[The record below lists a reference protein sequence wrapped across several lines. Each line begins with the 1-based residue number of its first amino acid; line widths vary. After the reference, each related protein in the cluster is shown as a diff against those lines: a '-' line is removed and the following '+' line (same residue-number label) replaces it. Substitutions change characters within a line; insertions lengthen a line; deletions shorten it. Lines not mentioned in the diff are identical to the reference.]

1 MTGAAISNSVDWG
14 TAAQWAGVM
23 TAIAIAIWGAL
34 SKRDDKRLDGLNGD
48 ICELKADRTTLF
60 VRVDK
65 IERDVAVIRSEVEHL
80 PTKEEMHELELK
92 IVMLNGKM
100 DTLIDKVSTLVA
112 QYARAEERVLE
123 AELRANA
130 AEKREK

>member
-1 MTGAAISNSVDWG
+1 VVTVDWG
-14 TAAQWAGVM
+14 TAAQWAGV
-23 TAIAIAIWGAL
+23 IAALLIAIWGAMN
-34 SKRDDKRLDGLNGD
+34 KRDDKLFEGISTD
-48 ICELKADRTTLF
+48 ICELKTDRTTLF

-92 IVMLNGKM
+92 LVTLGGKM

-123 AELRANA
+123 AELRVVD
-130 AEKREK
+130 AEKRSK